1 LKQKQT
7 RRRREPRQ
15 RELEFTRRGGA
26 RQGAGRK
33 PKGAVAGPS
42 HAKRR
47 STPARHPLLVTQR
60 LCADLPS
67 LRQQAEFEIVRG
79 AIADAARRDGFAIV
93 HFSVQSNHLHY
104 LCEARDGECL
114 TNGMR
119 SLGVMIARRLNQLWK
134 RKGRVFAERF
144 HARPLATPTEV
155 RHALVY
161 VLNNARKHGILGSG
175 PDPFSSG
182 PEFDGWTPD
191 SVAAIWR
198 GRDERSGP
206 RIGVPTRAASTW
218 LLSVGW
224 RRRGLL
230 DWRDIPGGKAAQRAR
245 SQDEARAAD
254 SIRRSLAAAARES
267 AHRGRSPALR
277 RIASA
282 KETAGIGARPIEL
295 RGSAAA
301 RSSEAARAARR
312 VRGDR

>member
-1 LKQKQT
+1 LKQKQKQKQT
-7 RRRREPRQ
+7 RRKREPRQ
-15 RELEFTRRGGA
+15 RELEFPHHGGA
-26 RQGAGRK
+26 RKGAGRK

-67 LRQQAEFEIVRG
+67 LRQPAEFEVVLG
-79 AIADAARRDGFAIV
+79 AIADAAQRDGYRIV

-104 LCEARDGECL
+104 LCEARDRDSL
-114 TNGMR
+114 TSGMR

-134 RKGRVFAERF
+134 RKGQVFAERF
-144 HARPLATPTEV
+144 HARPFATPTEV
-155 RHALVY
+155 RHALTY
-161 VLNNARKHGILGSG
+161 VLNNARKHGILGDG

-182 PEFDGWTPD
+182 PVFDGWTPE

-198 GRDERSGP
+198 GRDEKKRP
-206 RIGVPTRAASTW
+206 QIGVPTRAANTW

-230 DWRDIPGGKAAQRAR
+230 DWREIPGGKAAQRAR

-254 SIRRSLAAAARES
+254 SIRRSLAAAARR
-267 AHRGRSPALR
+267 AGRGAECREELRSP
-277 RIASA
+277 
-282 KETAGIGARPIEL
+282 
-295 RGSAAA
+295 GS
-301 RSSEAARAARR
+301 
-312 VRGDR
+312 